1 MPKTNRQS
9 LGQRGEDLAAE
20 KLVALGYSIVERN
33 FRCTA
38 GEIDIVARRD
48 NLWAFVEVR
57 TRRSRTFGTPEESI
71 TGRKRTHLITSAQSY
86 LQTHEIQ
93 NANWQIDL
101 VAVEFDSAGKLK
113 RVDVIQNA
121 VNQQ

>member
-9 LGQRGEDLAAE
+9 LGQRGEDLAAD
-20 KLVALGYSIVERN
+20 KLITLGYAIVERN

-38 GEIDIVARRD
+38 GEIDIVARRGD
-48 NLWAFVEVR
+48 LWAFVEVR
-57 TRRSRTFGTPEESI
+57 TRRSRTYGTPEESI
-71 TGRKRTHLITSAQSY
+71 TGRKRAHLIASAQSY
-86 LQTHEIQ
+86 LQAHSIE

-101 VAVEFDSAGKLK
+101 VAVEFDATGKLQ

-121 VNQQ
+121 VNGQ